1 MVGGSEGK
9 ILKPGGVRV
18 VDHSQLKAH
27 KLPGLHHQTVAG
39 HEHGIKTME
48 VWRQTIAPGAETPI
62 HFHDCEEVIVILSG
76 SGICRAGEED
86 FYFSAN
92 STLVIAP
99 NVVHQ
104 IGNTSDDDMQ
114 LIAAL
119 GMAPVRVKTADGA
132 ELKLPWDAP

>member
-1 MVGGSEGK
+1 
-9 ILKPGGVRV
+9 
-18 VDHSQLKAH
+18 
-27 KLPGLHHQTVAG
+27 
-39 HEHGIKTME
+39 ME
-48 VWRQTIAPGAETPI
+48 VWMQTIAPGAETPI

-76 SGICRAGEED
+76 SGTCRAGEED